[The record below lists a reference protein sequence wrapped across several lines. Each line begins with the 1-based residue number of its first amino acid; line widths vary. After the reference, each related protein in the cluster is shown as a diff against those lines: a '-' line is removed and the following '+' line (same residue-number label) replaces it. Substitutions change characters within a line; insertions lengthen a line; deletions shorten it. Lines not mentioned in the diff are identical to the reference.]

1 MARDGHG
8 LPKVSPGH
16 AMPELSTSCRQVT
29 LKQPSSTPLDD
40 GHPTP
45 KVFPRRY
52 GPLFD
57 LVPILSY
64 PGTAVHNAV
73 ALSKSSS
80 RRESSVSLY
89 VNSKSSG
96 GSQTPAWP
104 TGEAVDR
111 GTCVKP

>member
-1 MARDGHG
+1 MARGGKG
-8 LPKVSPGH
+8 LHKISLGP
-16 AMPELSTSCRQVT
+16 AMPEPSMPCRQVT
-29 LKQPSSTPLDD
+29 LKRPSSTPLDD

-45 KVFPRRY
+45 KVYPRRY

-96 GSQTPAWP
+96 GSQPQPGRQGRLSAGGP
-104 TGEAVDR
+104 V
-111 GTCVKP
+111 